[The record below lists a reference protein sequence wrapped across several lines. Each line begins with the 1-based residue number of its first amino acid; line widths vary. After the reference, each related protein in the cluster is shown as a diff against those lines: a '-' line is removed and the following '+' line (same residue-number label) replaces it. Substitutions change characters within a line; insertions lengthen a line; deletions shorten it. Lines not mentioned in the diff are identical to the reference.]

1 MRLAGGAGAVV
12 LLSVCGWIAFRGPQ
26 GFPVLLEKQHE
37 IRLWEERNAEL
48 DRDNQLRRERLK
60 RLEESPSEQDLEI
73 RKQLKLLRPGETTF
87 ILPETP
93 KQETGK

>member
-1 MRLAGGAGAVV
+1 MRLAGGAGAAL

-26 GFPVLLEKQHE
+26 GFPVLLEKRRE
-37 IRLWEERNAEL
+37 IRVWEERNAAL
-48 DRDNQLRRERLK
+48 DRDNQLLRERLR
-60 RLEESPSEQDLEI
+60 RLEESSSEQELEI

-93 KQETGK
+93 KQDSDK

>member
-1 MRLAGGAGAVV
+1 MRLAGGGGAVI

-26 GFPVLLEKQHE
+26 GFPVLLEKQRE

-48 DRDNQLRRERLK
+48 DRDNQSRRERLK

-87 ILPETP
+87 ILPEAP
-93 KQETGK
+93 KQEPGK